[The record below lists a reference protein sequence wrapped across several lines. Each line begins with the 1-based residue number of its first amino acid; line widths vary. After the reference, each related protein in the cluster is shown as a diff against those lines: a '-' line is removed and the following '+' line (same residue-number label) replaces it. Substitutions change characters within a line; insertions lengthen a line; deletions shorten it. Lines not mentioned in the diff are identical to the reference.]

1 MKSKTSSINT
11 GILLN
16 DLKRFSWIGA
26 GYLLALL
33 AIVPLKIFML
43 YSRTQDLRIN
53 DTTAYLRIF
62 QFDYYSPIQIL
73 VLIVVPVLTG
83 LLLFRYLQDGR
94 AADMA
99 HALPV
104 RREALYNTHVVTGI
118 IFLFVPLILTAL
130 VSWALVS
137 GLGIEDVNGI
147 NILTWLANCLL
158 LNLLFFICSVA
169 VGMVTG
175 MTTMQGVLSYILLFL
190 PSGLSILLLHNL
202 NQYVYGF
209 AYDYYLSSKIEYLSP
224 LTRLTDI
231 SRNPFQPGEMAVY
244 LGISILLY
252 FVGRS
257 FYLRRNTE
265 TAGSAITFQVLRPV
279 FKYSVTFCFMLLL
292 GSYFNAVQDSM
303 AWTYFGYLIG
313 SLMAYFLIEIL
324 LNKSLQVF
332 QGRQF
337 RNYGIYALAMVVLLG
352 LLHFDWTGYEKRLPG
367 ISEIK
372 SIYMDSSYYPLTYQ
386 PANVPAAQAVDY
398 MYTPAKAIF
407 TDQDNIAR
415 IHALHRQIIANGPD
429 HQDSSLSKGTRNTQ
443 RICLAYELAGGK
455 RMYRQY
461 QIPIPDYT
469 GSLKPIYES
478 REYKELHN
486 QIFSVNPAEVDF
498 IDIYGFEADKNLRL
512 VDPELIAQAF
522 AVLKTDI
529 YAETYEEM
537 VNINGKPPWANV
549 NIHIKNLQDRSF
561 SQDWKKTYTNFEQ
574 WLKDTGKYE
583 QIRLLPGTDIT
594 CAFIDRVSV
603 SDDKELQGPYAKTR
617 RLDLAELE
625 DRPGILKITDPEQM
639 EWCLRQYY
647 RNGEQADYEIF
658 FVRNNGDVI
667 SGFLGKAGAP
677 AFIQEHFAG

>member
-1 MKSKTSSINT
+1 MKLKTSFINR

-43 YSRTQDLRIN
+43 YSRTQDLRTN

-83 LLLFRYLQDGR
+83 LLLFRYLQDSR

-137 GLGIEDVNGI
+137 GLGIEDVKGI

-158 LNLLFFICSVA
+158 FNLLFFICSVA

-190 PSGLSILLLHNL
+190 PSGLSVLLLHNL

-257 FYLRRNTE
+257 LYLRRHTE

-292 GSYFNAVQDSM
+292 GSYFNAVQDSR

-313 SLMAYFLIEIL
+313 SLLAYFLIEIL
-324 LNKSLQVF
+324 LNKSLHVF

-372 SIYMDSSYYPLTYQ
+372 SIYMDSSFYPLTYQ
-386 PANVPAAQAVDY
+386 PASDPDAQAVDY
-398 MYTPAKAIF
+398 MYTPVKAIY
-407 TDQDNIAR
+407 TDQENIAR

-429 HQDSSLSKGTRNTQ
+429 HKKPSLSQRRNTE

-461 QIPIPDYT
+461 DIYIPDYT

-478 REYKELHN
+478 REYKEMHN
-486 QIFSVNPAEVDF
+486 QIFRVNPAEVDF
-498 IDIYGFEADKNLRL
+498 IDIIGYESDKHLRL
-512 VDPELIAQAF
+512 VDPVLIAQAIEH
-522 AVLKTDI
+522 LKTDI
-529 YAETYEEM
+529 YADTYEEI
-537 VNINGKPPWANV
+537 VNINSKPPWAS
-549 NIHIKNLQDRSF
+549 INLQLTNIQTRSY
-561 SQDWKKTYTNFEQ
+561 SQEWKKTYTNFEQ

-583 QIRLLPGTDIT
+583 QVRLLPGMDIT

-603 SDDKELQGPYAKTR
+603 RDDKDLHGPYAKVR
-617 RLDLAELE
+617 RLDLTELE
-625 DRPGILKITDPEQM
+625 ERPGILKITDPEQL

-647 RNGEQADYEIF
+647 RNDEQAAYEIF

>member
-386 PANVPAAQAVDY
+386 PANVPAAQAG
-398 MYTPAKAIF
+398 
-407 TDQDNIAR
+407 N
-415 IHALHRQIIANGPD
+415 
-429 HQDSSLSKGTRNTQ
+429 
-443 RICLAYELAGGK
+443 C
-455 RMYRQY
+455 
-461 QIPIPDYT
+461 
-469 GSLKPIYES
+469 
-478 REYKELHN
+478 
-486 QIFSVNPAEVDF
+486 
-498 IDIYGFEADKNLRL
+498 
-512 VDPELIAQAF
+512 
-522 AVLKTDI
+522 
-529 YAETYEEM
+529 
-537 VNINGKPPWANV
+537 
-549 NIHIKNLQDRSF
+549 
-561 SQDWKKTYTNFEQ
+561 
-574 WLKDTGKYE
+574 
-583 QIRLLPGTDIT
+583 
-594 CAFIDRVSV
+594 
-603 SDDKELQGPYAKTR
+603 
-617 RLDLAELE
+617 
-625 DRPGILKITDPEQM
+625 
-639 EWCLRQYY
+639 
-647 RNGEQADYEIF
+647 
-658 FVRNNGDVI
+658 
-667 SGFLGKAGAP
+667 
-677 AFIQEHFAG
+677 